1 MDNKR
6 YHLQMV
12 DVGIGVDPSQRVVF
26 DSAPSPLVDAPF
38 DAPSG
43 EELTEVLLHAAAEVF
58 AEQGYERAGVAE
70 IARRAGVTT
79 GAIYSRYTGK
89 AEMLL
94 AAVDLHVPDEIQ
106 QLLRSDH
113 PGESATDVLASLGAH
128 LVDDLPK
135 GYGLFLEA
143 IVAGRRD
150 SELAAAIRRR
160 VEDEDARLAELVDE
174 ATTDGV
180 FDPGLD
186 RFATVRL
193 AHAIGFGMTLTR
205 VMGLDLPESEAWTTV
220 IDRVIGALAAPADQQ
235 GSPNDQSSPPSGN
248 PPHTGDTE

>member
-1 MDNKR
+1 
-6 YHLQMV
+6 MV
-12 DVGIGVDPSQRVVF
+12 DVGTGAHPAQRGLTADPPAE
-26 DSAPSPLVDAPF
+26 APT
-38 DAPSG
+38 G
-43 EELTEVLLHAAAEVF
+43 EELTEILLHAAAEVF

-94 AAVDLHVPDEIQ
+94 AAVDMHVPDEIQ
-106 QLLRSDH
+106 QLLRTDH
-113 PGESATDVLASLGAH
+113 PGESATDVLASLGSH
-128 LVDDLPK
+128 LVDDLPS

-150 SELAAAIRRR
+150 PELAAAIRRR
-160 VEDEDARLAELVDE
+160 VEDEDAKLAKLVDE
-174 ATTDGV
+174 ATTDGL
-180 FDPGLD
+180 FDPDLD

-205 VMGLDLPESEAWTTV
+205 AMGLDLPKSNEWTAV
-220 IDRVIGALAAPADQQ
+220 IDRVIGALATQDNNPTKPTSD
-235 GSPNDQSSPPSGN
+235 SPGP
-248 PPHTGDTE
+248 TGETK

>member
-1 MDNKR
+1 
-6 YHLQMV
+6 MV
-12 DVGIGVDPSQRVVF
+12 EVGTGVDPLQRVVS
-26 DSAPSPLVDAPF
+26 DEAPSPATDDAPT
-38 DAPSG
+38 G
-43 EELTEVLLHAAAEVF
+43 EDLTEILLHAAAEVF

-113 PGESATDVLASLGAH
+113 PGESATDVLSSLGAH
-128 LVDDLPK
+128 LIDDLPR

-150 SELAAAIRRR
+150 PELAAAIRRR
-160 VEDEDARLAELVDE
+160 VEDEDARLAKLVDE

-180 FDPGLD
+180 FDPDLD

-205 VMGLDLPESEAWTTV
+205 VMGLELPESETWTTV
-220 IDRVIGALAAPADQQ
+220 IDRVIEALAVPTNQ
-235 GSPNDQSSPPSGN
+235 QSSPTDQAN
-248 PPHTGDTE
+248 PPLGIPLQTGDSK